1 MINVGDRIVNT
12 FVYPVEGGYVMIDTG
27 YDGMFQSRQKKLNK
41 QNISIKEIKY
51 IFLTH
56 VHDDHVGFLNDMI
69 QANPEIKVIL
79 SEKGLD
85 MLRKGE
91 CSPVGGCS
99 GKQAYYFC
107 EILKL
112 FVKGEHN
119 FPPIKPEYEKN
130 LWLFNQDS
138 KAEIEKVLQATIL
151 ETSGH
156 TSDSISLLTKDGD
169 LFCGDAAMNGF
180 PSKNN
185 IIIWIENKRE
195 YQESWQKI
203 IAIKPKL
210 IYPAHG
216 KAFSVKCLDK
226 NMKKLINIEIIS

>member
-1 MINVGDRIVNT
+1 MLNVGDRIVNT
-12 FVYPVEGGYVMIDTG
+12 FIYPIEGAYVMIDTG
-27 YDGMFQSRQKKLNK
+27 YDGMFQSRKKKLK
-41 QNISIKEIKY
+41 KHNISIKEVKY

-56 VHDDHVGFLNDMI
+56 AHDDHAGFVNDMI
-69 QANPEIKVIL
+69 QENPEIKVIL

-91 CSPVGGCS
+91 CSPGGGSS

-107 EILKL
+107 QILKL
-112 FVKGEHN
+112 FVKGEHT
-119 FPPIKPEYEKN
+119 FPPIKEEYEKN
-130 LWLFNQDS
+130 LWLYNQEN

-156 TSDSISLLTKDGD
+156 TKDSISLLTKNGD

-185 IIIWIENKRE
+185 IIIWIEDKQE
-195 YQESWQKI
+195 YQKSWAKI
-203 IAIKPKL
+203 IESKSKL

-216 KAFSVKCLDK
+216 KPFPVKHLEK
-226 NMKKLINIEIIS
+226 NMTHLEKVKIIP